1 MENHFQN
8 IANAIDS
15 LNQEIQK
22 LKERTEKKRT
32 NKIQQVRAAQLRIIY
47 TILYFVGLRLN
58 EVRLLTKNDLLLA
71 IQTEEFNIVHTKTS
85 ECKKHILPKGAA
97 AKLTSLLPEIEFLFQ
112 QNGFTY
118 LGNSHRFSEK
128 VFHETNF
135 IRFVNNDITA
145 TCETYHFLS
154 NFSSH
159 SFRVGYITK
168 LLKTLTVQQ
177 LDFIFYLSI

>member
-135 IRFVNNDITA
+135 
-145 TCETYHFLS
+145 
-154 NFSSH
+154 SSH